1 MSSNALAIFAD
12 IIVFVALPVLVIW
25 LIMRAKINK
34 DNAQKEFMMTALEK
48 NPQINIESL
57 ARTLDAGG
65 KSIKEKLINK
75 FTWGC
80 ILGFVGLA
88 IIIVDALAMILRTK
102 AEHGFPFQLYTFM
115 VIGGVIAAVGIAF
128 IVNFLVGRKLLAKEI
143 EAEMEKDSQE

>member
-48 NPQINIESL
+48 NPQINIENL

-80 ILGFVGLA
+80 VLS
-88 IIIVDALAMILRTK
+88 
-102 AEHGFPFQLYTFM
+102 
-115 VIGGVIAAVGIAF
+115 AVGIITIIILSIALDGISELQYANDAVVLMF
-128 IVNFLVGRKLLAKEI
+128 IASGFIMAVGIGFIANYIAGRKLLSK
-143 EAEMEKDSQE
+143 EMEADEQQKSKE

>member
-75 FTWGC
+75 FT
-80 ILGFVGLA
+80 GLSKC
-88 IIIVDALAMILRTK
+88 RPS
-102 AEHGFPFQLYTFM
+102 FRPFFQSR
-115 VIGGVIAAVGIAF
+115 
-128 IVNFLVGRKLLAKEI
+128 RKLSCYGLPFPHRSKTCLWPRLCQ
-143 EAEMEKDSQE
+143 KGLL

>member
-57 ARTLDAGG
+57 VRTLDVGG

-80 ILGFVGLA
+80 VLS
-88 IIIVDALAMILRTK
+88 
-102 AEHGFPFQLYTFM
+102 
-115 VIGGVIAAVGIAF
+115 AVGIITIIILSIALDGISELQHANDYVILMF
-128 IVNFLVGRKLLAKEI
+128 IAAGFIMAVGIGFIANYIAGRKLLSK
-143 EAEMEKDSQE
+143 EMEADEQQKSKE